1 VSTAPPTRIVVV
13 DDHELVR
20 AGMRGVLDT
29 DEQLEVVGEAAD
41 GVQALAAVEVHRPD
55 LVVMDLQMPGMGG
68 VEATRRIVRAHPA
81 TAVLVVT
88 MFDDDDSVF
97 AAVRAG
103 ARGYVLKG
111 ANRDELKAAVRSVAA
126 GQAVF
131 GPGVASR
138 VLDRMTRPV
147 GVETEFPQLTP
158 RERAVLELMVA
169 DLGPAAIARR
179 LGIAVK
185 TVRNNISSILTK
197 LHVTERSAAV
207 DAARSAGIG
216 PVPDEGGDPTRGGR

>member
-1 VSTAPPTRIVVV
+1 MPPTRIVVV
-13 DDHELVR
+13 DDHELIR
-20 AGMRGVLDT
+20 TGMREVLDA
-29 DEQLEVVGEAAD
+29 DGGLHVVGEAAD

-68 VEATRRIVRAHPA
+68 VEATRRILQAHPE
-81 TAVLVVT
+81 TIVLVVT

-111 ANRDELKAAVRSVAA
+111 ANRDELKAAVRSAAA

-131 GPGVASR
+131 GPGVAAR
-138 VLDRMTRPV
+138 VLHRMTRPV
-147 GVETEFPQLTP
+147 DVETEFPQLTP

-169 DLGPAAIARR
+169 DLAPPAIARR
-179 LGIAVK
+179 LSIAEK

-197 LHVTERSAAV
+197 LHVTERADAI
-207 DAARSAGIG
+207 DAARTAGIG
-216 PVPDEGGDPTRGGR
+216 PKPDEGFDPTPDG